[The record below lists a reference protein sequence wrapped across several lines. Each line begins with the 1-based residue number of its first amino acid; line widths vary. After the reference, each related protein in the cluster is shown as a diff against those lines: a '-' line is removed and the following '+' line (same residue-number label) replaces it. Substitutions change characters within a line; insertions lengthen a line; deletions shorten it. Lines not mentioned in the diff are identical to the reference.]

1 MPELKRPAA
10 FLDRDGVLNHDR
22 GYTWRAADFEWTDT
36 AARAIRRLNQRGY
49 LVVVV
54 TNQGG
59 IALGLYGDA
68 DVEALHR
75 WINETLRPQGAH
87 IDAFYYC
94 PHHSSVGPC
103 DCRKPLPGMLL
114 RAMRELPIDRD
125 SSFMIGDKQLDLEAA
140 KAAGVRGVMIED
152 GDLDALVRRV
162 IGDD

>member
-1 MPELKRPAA
+1 MPGLKRPAA

-22 GYTWRAADFEWTDT
+22 GYTWRVADFEWTDT
-36 AARAIRRLNQRGY
+36 AARAIKRLNRRGY

-59 IALGLYGDA
+59 VALGLYGDA

-75 WINETLRPQGAH
+75 WMNETLRPQGAH

-94 PHHSSVGPC
+94 PHHSSVAAC

-114 RAMRELPIDRD
+114 RAMRELPIDAAA
-125 SSFMIGDKQLDLEAA
+125 SFMIGDKPLDLEAA